1 MNKFKKSGVYCIKN
15 LKNGKVYVGSSK
27 NLEHRRTEHFNS
39 LLKGNHHCSHLQKSY
54 NKYGLKYF
62 IFCVIEYV
70 EGKNKLEQ
78 QELRWFHYYNV
89 GNHSKC
95 YNTCFYVGSPRGIR
109 HSEET
114 KRKLS
119 AARKGKKF
127 TEEHKRH
134 LSESNKGQKR
144 TEEQR
149 KHLREA
155 ILKRGFTDAQRCALK
170 KRNDTY
176 KKGHNPN
183 AKRVICVETM
193 EVFETLNEA
202 LEFSKGKDRAA
213 LSRSCKN
220 RIPYRGKHYLFL
232 KDFRKLT
239 HIELKKLLL
248 VKSKWSIHVHTHIKC
263 IEDEK
268 EFRSISDASKY
279 YHVSRDTISK
289 YLKLKKTIPKQN
301 LTFIKL

>member
-1 MNKFKKSGVYCIKN
+1 MNKFKKSGIYCIKN

-27 NLEHRRTEHFNS
+27 NIEHRRTEHFNS

-62 IFCVIEYV
+62 IFCVVEYV
-70 EGKNKLEQ
+70 EGKSRLEQ
-78 QELRWFHYYNV
+78 QELRWFFYYNV
-89 GNHSKC
+89 SNHSKC
-95 YNTCFYVGSPRGIR
+95 YNTCFYVGSPRGIE

-127 TEEHKRH
+127 TEEHKKH
-134 LSESNKGQKR
+134 LSESLKGKAW
-144 TEEQR
+144 TESHKKHFKQYILNR
-149 KHLREA
+149 KFSEA
-155 ILKRGFTDAQRCALK
+155 QFAALK

-176 KKGHNPN
+176 KGGSNPN
-183 AKRVICVETM
+183 AKSVICLETM
-193 EVFETLNEA
+193 HIFETLNEA
-202 LEFSKGKDRAA
+202 LEFSKGKDRAS

-220 RIPYRGKHYLFL
+220 RAPYKGKHYLFL
-232 KDFRKLT
+232 KDFHKLT
-239 HIELKKLLL
+239 SIEIEKFLL
-248 VKSKWSIHVHTHIKC
+248 VKSKWSTHVHTYIKC
-263 IEDEK
+263 IEDGK

-279 YHVSRDTISK
+279 YHISRDTISK
-289 YLKLKKTIPKQN
+289 YLKLKKTIPRQN